1 MILMLL
7 SLLEYWRT
15 MEQALGSKRSSADFI
30 DLKVYEPGMR
40 YLIDNYI
47 EANNAQKLGV
57 FDDFTLADVI

>member
-1 MILMLL
+1 MHT
-7 SLLEYWRT
+7 R
-15 MEQALGSKRSSADFI
+15 LGIPTIRKRVPGFESKRSSADFI

>member
-1 MILMLL
+1 
-7 SLLEYWRT
+7 
-15 MEQALGSKRSSADFI
+15 MEQALESKRSSADFI